1 MNSPF
6 LGMVQYFAFD
16 WAPRGYALCNGALL
30 SIQQNAALFSLLG
43 TQYGGNGIQ
52 TFALP
57 DLRGRSVVGQSNTFS
72 MGEIFGSTTATMLTT
87 NMPSH
92 THTASGN
99 IAGNSGSGAVA
110 DPTGAY
116 PAGLTAGRGAT
127 ATLYAAAPG
136 SGQLL
141 GAGSPQ
147 MTVNLAGSGQPFSV
161 QNPYLA
167 VTATITLQGIFPSR
181 N

>member
-1 MNSPF
+1 MDSPF

-16 WAPRGYALCNGALL
+16 WAPRGYALCTGSLL
-30 SIQQNAALFSLLG
+30 SIAQNTALFSLLG
-43 TQYGGNGIQ
+43 TYYGGNGVS

-57 DLRGRSVVGQSNTFS
+57 DLRGRSVVGQSNTFTL
-72 MGEIFGSTTATMLTT
+72 GEIFGTTTATMLTT

-99 IAGNSGSGAVA
+99 VAGNSGSGGVA

-116 PAGLTAGRGAT
+116 PAGLTAGRGAS
-127 ATLYAAAPG
+127 AALYAATPG
-136 SGQLL
+136 SGIFL

-147 MTVNLAGSGQPFSV
+147 VTVNLAGSGQPFSI

-167 VTATITLQGIFPSR
+167 ITATIAMQGIYPSR